1 MTQILQVG
9 DIVRV
14 NRPTPEGWGISNR
27 LPHFNRQI
35 WPHL

>member
-14 NRPTPEGWGISNR
+14 NRPTPEGWGIVMHPMFLANPVR
-27 LPHFNRQI
+27 CV
-35 WPHL
+35 